1 MSKKDVTVVIT
12 SSNRHDLLERT
23 LDSFVACNTYEG
35 VKRVLI
41 MEDSYFYPHFVD
53 DNAKYAAYDIS
64 VLLTRPRLG
73 QLLGI
78 DVAYKYVDTEYIF
91 HMEDDWE
98 FYAKGFIETSFPIL
112 ESSPK
117 VLQVHLRRLDELF
130 PMGTLDYSVDK
141 TKKFAIIHEGKTERG
156 LWHGFSFNPGL
167 RRLADYKALGSYSGQ
182 LLTPRY
188 TGQHFEAF
196 IGTLYKELGFTT
208 AISLFNDGQ
217 GFVRHIGDDRHVQ

>member
-1 MSKKDVTVVIT
+1 MKEDVTVVVT

-23 LDSFVACNTYEG
+23 LDSFVACNTYSG
-35 VKRVLI
+35 VKRIII

-53 DNAKYAAYDIS
+53 NNEKYADYDIS

-112 ESSPK
+112 EASPK
-117 VLQVHLRRLDELF
+117 ILQAHLRRLDDLF
-130 PMGTLDYSVDK
+130 PMGNLDYTIDAS
-141 TKKFAIIHEGKTERG
+141 KKFAIIHEGKTAHG
-156 LWHGFSFNPGL
+156 SWHGFSFNPGL
-167 RRLADYKALGSYSGQ
+167 RRFADYKVLGSYSGK
-182 LLTPRY
+182 LLEPRY
-188 TGQHFEAF
+188 AGQHFEAY
-196 IGTLYKELGFTT
+196 IGLLYKELGYVT
-208 AISLFNDGQ
+208 AISLFNNSN
-217 GFVRHIGDDRHVQ
+217 GFVRHIGEDRHVQ